1 MASPNR
7 SQVQTGRFISK
18 SAYLSLGI
26 AGLVGVALFMAQF
39 WQRLLIQKTVLVTTE
54 TALTLPAIAL
64 KPSPI
69 GALRVDVTANLP
81 SGSAATYELQIR
93 DQAGQVLASLVRDAW
108 AESGSWAEGGES
120 GTWSESELD
129 AALDLRAQ
137 KSETITLAIAVLEH
151 TNEQGTELK
160 TAVPFDVQVYSG
172 AVDQRYLWAGAI
184 GTLFTTL
191 LSFWAVPTSG
201 RRVLSKTLRDST
213 VTDRTTIEKNDRL
226 VRVVI
231 HSKATRCAPSSFT
244 LHLTINDAEGTSIF
258 TERISL
264 ATNYIRSDGEVKLA
278 RVKYRGFFLL
288 PAPGSYGFHAE
299 ILPHSTINKTTLT
312 VYEDAHTLMPV
323 SVHTLSNAVTS

>member
-39 WQRLLIQKTVLVTTE
+39 WQRLLIKKNVLITTE
-54 TALTLPAIAL
+54 EALTLPAIAL
-64 KPSPI
+64 KTSPI
-69 GALRVDVTANLP
+69 GALRVDVAANLP
-81 SGSAATYELQIR
+81 WGSAVTYELQIR

-108 AESGSWAEGGES
+108 AETGNWAEDGET

-151 TNEQGTELK
+151 TNEQGMALK

-172 AVDQRYLWAGAI
+172 AIDKRYLWAGAI

-191 LSFWAVPTSG
+191 LAFWAVPTSG
-201 RRVLSKTLRDST
+201 KRVLSKTLRDNA
-213 VTDRTTIEKNDRL
+213 VTDRTTIEKSDRL
-226 VRVVI
+226 LRVVI
-231 HSKATRCAPSSFT
+231 KAKADPHAPSAFT
-244 LHLTINDAEGTSIF
+244 LNLTINDAEGTPIF
-258 TERISL
+258 TKLISL
-264 ATNYIRSDGEVKLA
+264 ATSYARSDGKVQSA
-278 RVKYRGFFLL
+278 SIKYTGFFLL

-299 ILPHSTINKTTLT
+299 VLPHHTINKTTLT
-312 VYEDAHTLMPV
+312 VYDDAHTLIPV
-323 SVHTLSNAVTS
+323 SVHKLSVSATS